1 MRGVRM
7 SRKSVAA
14 LLLLAAGVA
23 AAAVRSGNE
32 YALSLVE
39 PKAPAVRQSNAEEGR
54 GKQFFFRYLEVLE
67 IEKGQADGYPQM
79 TLKTR
84 EPSSGVTVR
93 FVVRKSVSLS
103 VLQQTPVTSV
113 GDAVAVTGVISA
125 ADPATREIVL
135 NPVIVRHKDRL
146 APKVGKEMLAEVDSS
161 AVVYSFTGGGVAVN
175 VSKRDEDLIAN
186 EKEMIAK
193 LGKEGWARH
202 LLAEIAKRDKAE
214 RAKRDQLDIYRKPQG
229 K

>member
-1 MRGVRM
+1 MKGAV
-7 SRKSVAA
+7 SRRNVAA
-14 LLLLAAGVA
+14 LVLLTAGVA

-39 PKAPAVRQSNAEEGR
+39 PKAPAVRKSNADEGR

-67 IEKGQADGYPQM
+67 VEKGQTGGAPHM

-84 EPSSGVTVR
+84 EPSSGVIVR

-103 VLQQTPVTSV
+103 VLQQAPATVV
-113 GDAVAVTGVISA
+113 GDAVAVTGVVSA
-125 ADPATREIVL
+125 ADPTAREIVL
-135 NPVIVRHKDRL
+135 NPVIVRYKDRL
-146 APKVGKEMLAEVDSS
+146 APKVGKEMLSEVDSS

-193 LGKEGWARH
+193 LGKEGWARY
-202 LLAEIAKRDKAE
+202 LLTEIAKRDKAE
-214 RAKRDQLDIYRKPQG
+214 RAKRDQLDISRKPQG